1 MSFVADGIPGSPSV
15 PINELLLREFDQ
27 EMSRTKTTLERV
39 PKDKWDWK
47 PHEKSGTLG
56 WMAGHVATLPR
67 LAILV
72 STGSDYDVS
81 SAKPPKV
88 DREADLIGVFTKVSG
103 EARQAVAGLS
113 DEQLDETWAFKRNGQ
128 TLFALPRYDM
138 LRGMC
143 FNHLIHHRGQ
153 LTMYLRDLGVPVPP
167 LYGPSADENPFQK

>member
-1 MSFVADGIPGSPSV
+1 M

-27 EMSRTKTTLERV
+27 EMSKTKTTLERV

-56 WMAGHVATLPR
+56 WMASHVATLPGFMI
-67 LAILV
+67 AV
-72 STGSDYDVS
+72 STSPDFDVANARS
-81 SAKPPKV
+81 PKV
-88 DREADLIGVFTKVSG
+88 EKEADLVGVFTKVSG
-103 EARQAVAGLS
+103 EARQALAGLT
-113 DEQLDETWAFKRNGQ
+113 DEQFNQTWALKRNGQ
-128 TLFALPRYDM
+128 TFFSAPRYDM

-167 LYGPSADENPFQK
+167 LYGPSADESPFQK